1 MLFVYTSAAGTQ
13 AVAGW
18 TEIWNEKPRG
28 GSRGVNDT
36 QLFRLLTRKKRCL
49 VREATP
55 LLSVCQL
62 FPPGDTLPVDSN
74 VERKITLMKR
84 QSLLANLVLA
94 GALAV
99 AVPVFAKPMSANL
112 PLTHDVKVGQT
123 EIKAGDYRFLID
135 GNHLTILNGKKQVA
149 EAEGRWEDRDAKAQY
164 NSVVSDADGKII
176 ELRFEGKKNVFVLPQ

>member
-1 MLFVYTSAAGTQ
+1 
-13 AVAGW
+13 
-18 TEIWNEKPRG
+18 
-28 GSRGVNDT
+28 
-36 QLFRLLTRKKRCL
+36 
-49 VREATP
+49 
-55 LLSVCQL
+55 
-62 FPPGDTLPVDSN
+62 
-74 VERKITLMKR
+74 MKR